1 MAVFERNLITP
12 EDFDLPAG
20 RPVERHF
27 PDIVADLHA
36 IRAGIHAQSAPDRAR
51 NTDEPFHSAE
61 VVLGTKGDHAA
72 KVGSGVD
79 AHKAAIKDDV
89 RLRTNKLQN
98 HPRQFAITYE
108 QIRAATEELV
118 RNVVRVEQTQ
128 QVREAFV
135 LLDAQQVRRSTD
147 AQRSQVG

>member
-1 MAVFERNLITP
+1 MAGVHKEIGMT
-12 EDFDLPAG
+12 
-20 RPVERHF
+20 
-27 PDIVADLHA
+27 IADLGVTHGQTFESQF
-36 IRAGIHAQSAPDRAR
+36 I
-51 NTDEPFHSAE
+51 N
-61 VVLGTKGDHAA
+61 HAA
-72 KVGSGVD
+72 RVGRRVD
-79 AHKAAIKDDV
+79 ASKAAIKDDV

-108 QIRAATEELV
+108 QVRAATEELV
-118 RNVVRVEQTQ
+118 RNVVHVEQTQ